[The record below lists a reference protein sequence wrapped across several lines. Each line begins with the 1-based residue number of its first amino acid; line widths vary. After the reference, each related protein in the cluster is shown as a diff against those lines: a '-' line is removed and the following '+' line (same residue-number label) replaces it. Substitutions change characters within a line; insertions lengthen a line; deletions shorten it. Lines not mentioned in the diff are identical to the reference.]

1 LATFEAQVEAL
12 TGIAIG
18 SSSTN
23 PTQAELTQFLIDG
36 VLDVTEKWLIGH
48 PQDRE
53 QFTRISAEVTSNGSE
68 KVGRADIIAV
78 VRESGTNN
86 DWRPCRKISPTQQ
99 SEVLDTESLSFASKY
114 YPTYMVAEDG
124 AISVFPVPEAT
135 TDAFKVYYVNYSPRA
150 DNDDS
155 LTYASSG
162 MLYFPQN
169 KTYLVALYA
178 AIKSINNNMAGIV
191 TDLASFSVTAVP
203 PDLPATGTSL
213 PAYEAPSVSVS
224 DGSIDAEISKMQDYI
239 EDEEDVELAGVKG
252 TELQLRFKR
261 ALDKF
266 NSAMQTYQTENQ
278 GEIAHYSAEVQA
290 YSAEVNAEVQ
300 EQQAQVQT
308 QSTKYQW
315 LQERSGTLQAEYTAA
330 FSTPQQEQQ
339 RDNRGQR
346 R

>member
-18 SSSTN
+18 SNGTN
-23 PTQAELTQFLIDG
+23 PTQTELTQFLIDG

-178 AIKSINNNMAGIV
+178 AIKSINNNMAGIIA
-191 TDLASFSVTAVP
+191 DLSSFSITPVP
-203 PDLPATGTSL
+203 PNFASTYEGPDAT
-213 PAYEAPSVSVS
+213 VS
-224 DGSIDAEISKMQDYI
+224 DGSIEAEISKMQDYI
-239 EDEEDVELAGVKG
+239 EDNEDVELANAKSSEIG
-252 TELQLRFKR
+252 LRFKR
-261 ALDKF
+261 AIDEFQSGLGK
-266 NSAMQTYQTENQ
+266 
-278 GEIAHYSAEVQA
+278 YSAEIQGYAQEVI
-290 YSAEVNAEVQ
+290 AEVS
-300 EQQAQVQT
+300 EQGQKVQT
-308 QSTKYQW
+308 EGAKYQW
-315 LQERSGTLQAEYTAA
+315 LQDRAAALQAEYVAA
-330 FSTPQQEQQ
+330 FATPQPQ
-339 RDNRGQR
+339 GQGR
-346 R
+346 